1 MEANTSSKTSG
12 VPSLLAN
19 VEVSH
24 LDGFDTT
31 TPMQSPKPV
40 LHPDTGRPARVSLP
54 LSRTDHGTARLK
66 RNGAWT

>member
-1 MEANTSSKTSG
+1 MEANTSNKTG
-12 VPSLLAN
+12 EVPSLLAN

-31 TPMQSPKPV
+31 TPMTSPKPL

-54 LSRTDHGTARLK
+54 PCSTYSSRLK